1 MRIILI
7 LSVLLSL
14 NSCSI
19 EQKFIK
25 SAKVDVQNLA
35 SKEFHGRGYTHN
47 GLEKAETYLAHQFEE
62 IGLEPVYPN
71 YRQKVTYPVNIIKS
85 VDLKINGKPQEY
97 GVNYLVGPNSESDE
111 ISSTTF
117 HFPDDIFDFSLQDGK
132 KTFRILSLNQSKI
145 PVLDFRNATDSL
157 KQNLFAFS
165 DYLDQEK
172 NHYNIPAII
181 HVQEKLIHGISDHQD
196 NFIHIFL
203 DDLPKEGSKIELKLA
218 ADLESS
224 FVTHNI
230 VGKIKGSKSEKA
242 ILIMAHFDHLGQI
255 NQTVFHGANDNAS
268 GVSML
273 LQLAKYFEKNPIEN
287 DIYFYAMTGEE
298 AGLKGSFEAVQN
310 LPVPKEDIRF
320 VINLDILGT
329 GDDGIQ
335 VVNGSIYENEY
346 ELLQQ
351 INREHKLLKQIK
363 KRGEACNSD
372 HCPFHMAEIPS
383 FFIYTLG
390 GVSHYHNP
398 LDKAETLPLT
408 EFYNVYKLLTKF
420 VENL

>member
-1 MRIILI
+1 MRILLFIAI
-7 LSVLLSL
+7 LLSL
-14 NSCSI
+14 SSCSL
-19 EQKFIK
+19 EQKLIK
-25 SAKVDVQNLA
+25 SAKEDIQKLA
-35 SKEFHGRGYTHN
+35 SDDFHGRGYMHQ
-47 GLEKAETYLAHQFEE
+47 GLEKAESYIAHKFQE
-62 IGLEPVYPN
+62 IELEPVYPN

-97 GVNYLVGPNSESDE
+97 GVNYLVGPNSESDN

-132 KTFRILSLNQSKI
+132 ETFRILSLNQGKI

-181 HVQEKLIHGISDHQD
+181 HVHEKLIHGISDHQD
-196 NFIHIFL
+196 NFIHVFL
-203 DDLPKEGSKIELKLA
+203 DDLPKEGSEIQLNLA
-218 ADLESS
+218 ADLETS
-224 FVTHNI
+224 FTSHNI
-230 VGKIKGSKSEKA
+230 VGKIKGSKSDKA

-255 NQTVFHGANDNAS
+255 NETVFHGANDNAS
-268 GVSML
+268 GVAML
-273 LQLAKYFEKNPIEN
+273 IQLAKYFKSHPIEN
-287 DIYFYAMTGEE
+287 DVYFYAMTGEE
-298 AGLKGSFEAVQN
+298 AGLKGAFEAVQH

-335 VVNGSIYENEY
+335 VVNSSIYKNEY

-383 FFIYTLG
+383 FFIYTLCG
-390 GVSHYHNP
+390 ISHYHNP

-408 EFYNVYKLLTKF
+408 EFYSVYELLTKF
-420 VENL
+420 IEKL

>member
-7 LSVLLSL
+7 LSFLLCL

-25 SAKVDVQNLA
+25 NVKKDVQELA
-35 SKEFHGRGYTHN
+35 SKEFHGRGYMHQ
-47 GLEKAETYLAHQFEE
+47 GLEKAENYIAHQFKE
-62 IGLEPVYPN
+62 IELEPVYPN
-71 YRQKVTYPVNIIKS
+71 YRQKFTYPVNIIKS
-85 VDLKINGKPQEY
+85 VDFKINEKPQEF
-97 GVNYLVGPNSESDE
+97 GVNYLVGPNSESDN

-132 KTFRILSLNQSKI
+132 RTFRILSLNQGKI

-172 NHYNIPAII
+172 NHYNFPAII
-181 HVQEKLIHGISDHQD
+181 HVHEKLIHGISDHQD

-203 DDLPKEGSKIELKLA
+203 DELPKEGSKIELNIA

-230 VGKIKGSKSEKA
+230 VGKIKGTKGQKA
-242 ILIMAHFDHLGQI
+242 ILLMAHFDHLGQI
-255 NQTVFHGANDNAS
+255 NETVFHGANDNAS
-268 GVSML
+268 GVAML
-273 LQLAKYFEKNPIEN
+273 LQLAKYFKNHPIDN

-298 AGLKGSFEAVQN
+298 AGLKGALEAVEH
-310 LPVPKEDIRF
+310 LPVPKKDIRF
-320 VINLDILGT
+320 VLNLDILGT
-329 GDDGIQ
+329 GEDGIQ
-335 VVNGSIYENEY
+335 VVNSSIYKNEY
-346 ELLQQ
+346 ELLQE

-408 EFYNVYKLLTKF
+408 EFYNVYELLTKF
-420 VENL
+420 VEQL

>member
-1 MRIILI
+1 MRIHLFII
-7 LSVLLSL
+7 ILLSL
-14 NSCSI
+14 SSCSLK
-19 EQKFIK
+19 QKFIK
-25 SAKVDVQNLA
+25 NAKVDVQVLA
-35 SKEFHGRGYTHN
+35 SKEFHGRGYMHQ
-47 GLEKAETYLAHQFEE
+47 GLEKAENYIAHQFEKIE
-62 IGLEPVYPN
+62 LEAFYPN
-71 YRQKVTYPVNIIKS
+71 YRQKVTYPVNIITS
-85 VDLKINGKPQEY
+85 VDLKINEKPQEF
-97 GVNYLVGPNSESDE
+97 GVNYLVGPNSESDK

-132 KTFRILSLNQSKI
+132 RTFRILSLNQGKI

-172 NHYNIPAII
+172 NHYNFPAII
-181 HVQEKLIHGISDHQD
+181 HVHEKLIHGISDHQD

-203 DDLPKEGSKIELKLA
+203 DELPKEGSKIELNLA

-230 VGKIKGSKSEKA
+230 VGKIKGTKGKKA

-255 NQTVFHGANDNAS
+255 NETVFHGANDNAS
-268 GVSML
+268 GVAML
-273 LQLAKYFEKNPIEN
+273 LQLARYFKKHPIDS

-298 AGLKGSFEAVQN
+298 AGLKGALEAVEH
-310 LPVPKEDIRF
+310 LPVPKEEIRF
-320 VINLDILGT
+320 VLNLDILGT
-329 GDDGIQ
+329 GEDGIQ
-335 VVNGSIYENEY
+335 VVNSSIYKNEY
-346 ELLQQ
+346 ELLQK
-351 INREHKLLKQIK
+351 INRDHKLLKQIK

-408 EFYNVYKLLTKF
+408 EFYNIFELLTKF
-420 VENL
+420 IEQL